1 MRHSAPATAK
11 QAHLDEP
18 RPGSLTIGYMPS
30 EPCPPKENPPRFS
43 WLPDID
49 DGARYVLRIS
59 TDSGFADDK
68 TRTFPDLAWNFF
80 TPDEA
85 LPAGRYHWS
94 YALWD
99 QDTATRSSNWSAV
112 RSFEIT
118 DALPKTPLPGR
129 AARHAAGHMSHPR
142 LWLDPDQ
149 LSAFAA
155 AVAKNPDHCGWSDF
169 FAKSVQPWLER
180 PIIGEPRPYPNNTRV
195 ATLWRQMYIDCQE
208 VIYAI
213 RHLAIAGR
221 VLGRDDLLDASCDW
235 LLAVAAW
242 DPSGTT
248 SRAYN
253 DEAAFRI
260 VVALAWG
267 YDWLHD
273 HLSEEQRETVR
284 SVLLRRTRE
293 VAEHVIAHARIHVF
307 PYDSHAVRSLSAV
320 LAPACIA
327 LCGESDEATEWLD
340 YTVEFLATLY
350 SPWAGTDGG
359 WAEGPHYWMTG
370 MAYLIEAANLIRS
383 YLDFDLYQRP
393 FFQNTG
399 RFPLYTK
406 APGTRRAGF
415 GDDSTMGD
423 LPGLKVGYNVRQFA
437 GVTGDGHYQWYF
449 DRIRAD
455 AAGTEAAFYNYGW
468 WDLNFDDLVYRHDYR
483 DVAATSPAD
492 LPALAVFHDIGW
504 AAIQKNMDDPD
515 GHLQFVFK
523 SSPYGSL
530 SHSHGDQNAF
540 VLYAYG
546 EDLAIQSGHYVAF
559 NSSMHLHWRRQ
570 TRSKNAVLIGGKG
583 QYAEKDKALA
593 RRAGGRI
600 VDVEEKP
607 GHVRLVGDATAAYQV
622 ANPLVQRAEREI
634 HFVNDSYFVIVDR
647 VECSE
652 PQELQWLCHT
662 VGAPQTGRS
671 SFRYN
676 GRKAGFYGQFVF
688 SSAGMPQ
695 ITAIEGFTGIDPAEH
710 EGLDVHHHVCAE
722 VPAAVS
728 HRLVTLLVPYSLKEP
743 KRIFSFIDDQGF
755 STDIY
760 FTDVDDC
767 RFKLSIPKQF

>member
-1 MRHSAPATAK
+1 MRPSAPAISRQTL
-11 QAHLDEP
+11 LDEP
-18 RPGSLTIGYMPS
+18 RPGSLTIGYEPS
-30 EPCPPKENPPRFS
+30 EEAQPTENPPRFS

-59 TDSGFADDK
+59 TDPGFADKK
-68 TRTFPDLAWNFF
+68 TLVFEDLAWNFF

-85 LPAGRYHWS
+85 LPEGHYHWC

-99 QDTATRSSNWSAV
+99 QKSATAHSNWSTV
-112 RSFEIT
+112 RSFEIGA
-118 DALPKTPLPGR
+118 ALPKTPLPGR
-129 AARHAAGHMSHPR
+129 SARHAAAQTSHPR
-142 LWLDPDQ
+142 LWLNSGQ
-149 LSAFAA
+149 LSAFAD
-155 AVAKNPDHCGWSDF
+155 AVAKDPNHCGWTEF
-169 FAKSVQPWLER
+169 YEKSVEPWLQR
-180 PIIGEPRPYPNNTRV
+180 PVMPEPQPYPNNMRV

-221 VLGRDDLLDASCDW
+221 VLGRDDLLDASRKW
-235 LLAVAAW
+235 LLAVAGW
-242 DPSGTT
+242 DPKGAT

-253 DEAAFRI
+253 DEAGFRV

-267 YDWLHD
+267 YDWLYD
-273 HLSEEQRETVR
+273 HLSEDERRTVR
-284 SVLLRRTRE
+284 SVLLERTRE
-293 VAEHVIAHARIHVF
+293 VADHVIAHARIHVF

-320 LAPACIA
+320 LTPACIA
-327 LCGESDEATEWLD
+327 LQGESDEAGEWLD

-383 YLDFDLYQRP
+383 YIGYDLYQRP

-406 APGTRRAGF
+406 APGTRRANF
-415 GDDSTMGD
+415 GDDSTLGD
-423 LPGLKVGYNVRQFA
+423 LPGLKLGYNVRQFA
-437 GVTGDGHYQWYF
+437 GVTGNGHYQWYF
-449 DRIRAD
+449 DHIKAD
-455 AAGTEAAFYNYGW
+455 ATGTEMAFYNYGW

-483 DVAATSPAD
+483 QVEAVSPAD
-492 LPALAVFHDIGW
+492 LPALAVFDDIGW
-504 AAIQKNMDDPD
+504 ATIQKDMEDPD
-515 GHLQFVFK
+515 KHLQFVFK

-540 VLYAYG
+540 VLYAHG
-546 EDLAIQSGHYVAF
+546 EDLAIQSGYYVAF
-559 NSSMHLHWRRQ
+559 NSQMHLNWRRQ

-593 RRAGGRI
+593 RRAAGRI
-600 VDVEEKP
+600 VSVEEKP
-607 GHVRLVGDATAAYQV
+607 GHVRIVGGATAAYQV
-622 ANPLVQRAEREI
+622 ANPLVQKVLRET
-634 HFVNDSYFVIVDR
+634 HFVNDSYFVIVDE

-662 VGAPQTGRS
+662 LGAPQTGRS

-676 GRKAGFYGQFVF
+676 GQKAGFYGQFVY
-688 SSAGMPQ
+688 SSAGTPQ
-695 ITAIEGFTGIDPAEH
+695 ISAVEGFPDIDPKEF
-710 EGLDVHHHVCAE
+710 EGLDIHHHICAT
-722 VPAAVS
+722 VPAATR

-760 FTDVDDC
+760 FSDVDDE
-767 RFKLSIPKQF
+767 RFKLSLPKQF

>member
-1 MRHSAPATAK
+1 MRHSSQTIDK
-11 QAHLDEP
+11 SSHLDEP
-18 RPGSLTIGYMPS
+18 RSGSLTIGYVPS
-30 EPCPPKENPPRFS
+30 EQEQPTENPPRFS

-59 TDSGFADDK
+59 SDPTFADDR
-68 TRTFPDLAWNFF
+68 TRTFKDLGWNFF

-85 LPAGRYHWS
+85 LPEGLYHWC

-99 QDTATRSSNWSAV
+99 QQAARPQSNWSTT
-112 RSFEIT
+112 RSFKIT
-118 DALPKTPLPGR
+118 AALPETPLPGR
-129 AARHAAGHMSHPR
+129 TARHAAAHTSHPR
-142 LWLDPDQ
+142 LWLNPEQ
-149 LSAFAA
+149 LKSFSE
-155 AVAKNPDHCGWSDF
+155 AVAGDANHCGWSDF
-169 FAKSVQPWLER
+169 FENSVKPWLDR
-180 PIIGEPRPYPNNTRV
+180 PIMPEPQRYPNNVRV

-221 VLGRDDLLDASCDW
+221 VLKRDDLLDASRDW

-242 DPSGTT
+242 DPNGAT

-253 DEAAFRI
+253 DEAGFRV

-267 YDWLHD
+267 YDWLYD
-273 HLSEEQRETVR
+273 HLTEEERDKVR
-284 SVLLRRTRE
+284 TVLLRRTRE
-293 VAEHVIAHARIHVF
+293 VADHVTAHARIHVF

-320 LAPACIA
+320 LTPACIA
-327 LCGESDEATEWLD
+327 LAGESEEAGEWFD

-383 YLDFDLYQRP
+383 YIDYDLYQRP
-393 FFQNTG
+393 FFKNTG
-399 RFPLYTK
+399 RFPIYTK

-437 GVTGDGHYQWYF
+437 GVTGNGHYQWYF
-449 DRIRAD
+449 DRIKAD
-455 AAGTEAAFYNYGW
+455 AAGTEMAFYNYGW
-468 WDLNFDDLVYRHDYR
+468 WDLNFDDLVYRHDYGQ
-483 DVAATSPAD
+483 VEPTSPAS
-492 LPALAVFHDIGW
+492 LPSLAVFDDIGW
-504 AAIQKNMDDPD
+504 VAIQQQIEDPQN
-515 GHLQFVFK
+515 HLQFVFK

-546 EDLAIQSGHYVAF
+546 EDLAIQSGYYVAF
-559 NSSMHLHWRRQ
+559 NSQMHLLWRRQ

-593 RRAGGRI
+593 RRAAGRI
-600 VDVEEKP
+600 VAVEEKP
-607 GHVRLVGDATAAYQV
+607 GHISIVGDATAAYQV
-622 ANPLVQRAEREI
+622 ANPLVQKAERAI
-634 HFVNDSYFVIVDR
+634 HFVNDSYFVIVDE

-662 VGAPQTGRS
+662 NGAPQTGRS
-671 SFRYN
+671 TFRYT
-676 GRKAGFYGQFVF
+676 GQKAGFYGQFVF
-688 SSAGMPQ
+688 SSAGAPH
-695 ITAIEGFTGIDPAEH
+695 IAAIEGFPEIDPGEF
-710 EGLDVHHHVCAE
+710 EGLDIHHHVCAT
-722 VPAAVS
+722 VPAALK
-728 HRLVTLLVPYSLKEP
+728 HRLVTLLVPYSLSEP
-743 KRIFSFIDDQGF
+743 KRIFNFIDDQGF

-760 FTDVDDC
+760 FNDVDDE
-767 RFKLSIPKQF
+767 RFKLSLPKQF

>member
-1 MRHSAPATAK
+1 MRHSALGLAK

-18 RPGSLTIGYMPS
+18 RPGSLTVGYVPNEQS
-30 EPCPPKENPPRFS
+30 LPKENPPRFS

-59 TDSGFADDK
+59 TDPGFADDK
-68 TRTFPDLAWNFF
+68 TRIFPDLAWNFF

-85 LPAGRYHWS
+85 LAEGRYHWA
-94 YALWD
+94 YGLWD
-99 QDTATRSSNWSAV
+99 RKTATCSSNWSAV
-112 RSFEIT
+112 RSFDIDET
-118 DALPKTPLPGR
+118 LPQTPLPGR
-129 AARHAAGHMSHPR
+129 AARHAASQTSHPR
-142 LWLDPDQ
+142 LWLNPDQ
-149 LSAFAA
+149 LKSFAA
-155 AVAKNPDHCGWSDF
+155 AVAKDPNHCGWSDF
-169 FAKSVQPWLER
+169 VEKSVKPWLER
-180 PIIGEPRPYPNNTRV
+180 PIVEEPRRYPNNVRV

-221 VLGRDDLLDASCDW
+221 VLGRDDLLDASRDW
-235 LLAVAAW
+235 LLAVASW
-242 DPSGTT
+242 DPDGAT

-253 DEAAFRI
+253 DEAAFRV

-273 HLSEEQRETVR
+273 HLSEEQRDTVR
-284 SVLLRRTRE
+284 TVLLRRTRE
-293 VAEHVIAHARIHVF
+293 VADHVIAHARIHVF

-320 LAPACIA
+320 LTPACIG
-327 LCGESDEATEWLD
+327 LYGESDEAVEWLD

-370 MAYLIEAANLIRS
+370 MAYLVEAANLIRS
-383 YLDFDLYQRP
+383 YIGFDLYRRP

-449 DRIRAD
+449 DRIKAD

-468 WDLNFDDLVYRHDYR
+468 WDLNFDDLIYRHDYR
-483 DVAATSPAD
+483 EVAAASPAD
-492 LPALAVFHDIGW
+492 LPALAVFDDIGW
-504 AAIQKNMDDPD
+504 AAIQKHMEDPD
-515 GHLQFVFK
+515 RHLQFVFK

-546 EDLAIQSGHYVAF
+546 EDLAIQSGHYIAF
-559 NSSMHLHWRRQ
+559 NSSMHLNWRRQ

-593 RRAGGRI
+593 RRAAGRI
-600 VDVEEKP
+600 AEVEEKP
-607 GHVRLVGDATAAYQV
+607 GHLRILGDATAAYQV
-622 ANPLVQRAEREI
+622 ANPLVQKAEREI
-634 HFVNDSYFVIVDR
+634 HFVNDSYFVIVDQ

-662 VGAPQTGRS
+662 ASAPQVGRS

-688 SSAGMPQ
+688 SSAGTPQ
-695 ITAIEGFTGIDPAEH
+695 ITAVEGFPDIDPAEL
-710 EGLDVHHHVCAE
+710 EGLELHHHVCATAP
-722 VPAAVS
+722 PATS

-760 FTDVDDC
+760 FTDVDDQ
-767 RFKLSIPKQF
+767 RFKLSLPKQF